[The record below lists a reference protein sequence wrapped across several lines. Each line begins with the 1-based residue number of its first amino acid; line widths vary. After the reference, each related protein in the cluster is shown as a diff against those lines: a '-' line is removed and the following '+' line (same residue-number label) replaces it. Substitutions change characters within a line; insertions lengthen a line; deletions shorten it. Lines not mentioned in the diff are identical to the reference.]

1 LGFDIDG
8 KAKTIWLED
17 PKQEKLLATLQS
29 WIRLASCGTGGIPF
43 KQFESTI
50 AKLWHAFTAIPAGV
64 GLLSPCNR
72 ILEGKPP
79 IVWLLGHKWVLVA
92 VKGCRTLLRESTKDP
107 TQCKELMTGW
117 PDVGEI
123 VDASS
128 YGAGGVVVGEFLE
141 CIPTVF

>member
-1 LGFDIDG
+1 MPGAR
-8 KAKTIWLED
+8 AKHPRD
-17 PKQEKLLATLQS
+17 PREQGSHKQALLATLQS
-29 WIRLASCGTGGIPF
+29 WIRLASRGTGGILF

-50 AKLWHAFTAIPAGV
+50 AKLRHAFTAIPAGV

-72 ILEGKPP
+72 ILAGKPP